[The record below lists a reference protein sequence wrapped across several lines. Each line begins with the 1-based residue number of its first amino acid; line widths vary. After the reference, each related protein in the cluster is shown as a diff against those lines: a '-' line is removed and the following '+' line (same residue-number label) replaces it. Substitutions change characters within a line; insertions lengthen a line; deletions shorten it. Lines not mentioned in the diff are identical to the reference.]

1 MSHSSGFSGDAK
13 EEETTWVRL
22 GLPNI
27 GLGIVPSIKLIERY
41 PERLNPS
48 IGEFSLGNYVIDD

>member
-1 MSHSSGFSGDAK
+1 MPHSSGFSGGAK
-13 EEETTWVRL
+13 EEEATWVRL

-41 PERLNPS
+41 PEGFNPS
-48 IGEFSLGNYVIDD
+48 IGEFPLGN

>member
-1 MSHSSGFSGDAK
+1 MSYSSGFSGGAK

-27 GLGIVPSIKLIERY
+27 GLGIIPSIKLIEGY
-41 PERLNPS
+41 SGGFNPS
-48 IGEFSLGNYVIDD
+48 IGEFPLGN

>member
-1 MSHSSGFSGDAK
+1 MPHSSGFSGGAK
-13 EEETTWVRL
+13 EEEATWVRL

-41 PERLNPS
+41 PEGLNPS
-48 IGEFSLGNYVIDD
+48 TGEFPLSN

>member
-1 MSHSSGFSGDAK
+1 MSHSSGFSGGAK
-13 EEETTWVRL
+13 EEEATWVRL

-41 PERLNPS
+41 PEGLNPS
-48 IGEFSLGNYVIDD
+48 IGEFPLGN